1 MDLAT
6 RVALGGTAAVLLAG
20 LGVLLFLQL
29 RGRRRLQRE
38 LDTSRRDLAAVQA
51 RLDTLAR
58 QVTARRVVA
67 EQEYLITDLPDG
79 SEAPRPTR
87 TPDPDGGEAP
97 TEISASAFVSLAVGE
112 SLVRLLALGHGVRHA
127 LAPEN
132 RNRIAFEMRR
142 EVKRS
147 RKQRRQEMKEA
158 RRHLRATQ
166 RDEATG
172 SAA

>member
-6 RVALGGTAAVLLAG
+6 RVALVGTAAVLLAG

-29 RGRRRLQRE
+29 RGRRRLRRE
-38 LDTSRRDLAAVQA
+38 LDTSRRDLAALQA
-51 RLDTLAR
+51 RLDTLDR
-58 QVTARRVVA
+58 QLVERRLVA
-67 EQEYLITDLPDG
+67 EQEYLITDLPDA
-79 SEAPRPTR
+79 SAPRTK
-87 TPDPDGGEAP
+87 TPDPAVAEPSTD
-97 TEISASAFVSLAVGE
+97 ISAGQFVSLAVGE
-112 SLVRLLALGHGVRHA
+112 SLVRLLALGHGIRHA
-127 LAPEN
+127 LTAEN

-147 RKQRRQEMKEA
+147 RKQRRQEMKQV

-172 SAA
+172 DAA